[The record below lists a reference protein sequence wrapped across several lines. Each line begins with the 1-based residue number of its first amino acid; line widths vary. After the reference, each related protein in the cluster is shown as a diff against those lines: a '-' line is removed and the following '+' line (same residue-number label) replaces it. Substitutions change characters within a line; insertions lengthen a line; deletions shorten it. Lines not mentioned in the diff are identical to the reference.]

1 MLGWM
6 IIGLVI
12 IIGVVAL
19 AFLIWG
25 LKKAFKLLINSLI
38 GFFALWLTQQ
48 LFVSTLIINIWSVL
62 ITAIFGIICY
72 VVVLVMHFLGIWF

>member
-6 IIGLVI
+6 IIGLVL
-12 IIGVVAL
+12 IIGFIAI

-48 LFVSTLIINIWSVL
+48 IFLPKLIINIWSIL
-62 ITAIFGIICY
+62 ITAIFGVIGY
-72 VVVLVMHFLGIWF
+72 AFVLITHLLGVWF